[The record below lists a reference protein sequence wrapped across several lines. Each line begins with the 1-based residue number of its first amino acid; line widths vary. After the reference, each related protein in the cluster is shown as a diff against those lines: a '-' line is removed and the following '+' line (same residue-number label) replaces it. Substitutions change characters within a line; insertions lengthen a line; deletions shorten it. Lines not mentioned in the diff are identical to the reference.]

1 MVFCAS
7 LDDSESP
14 SGSEDYLVRPD
25 SMILPERHFNRSGS
39 MQEWAQHRY
48 SILIN
53 LLRHFL
59 TTLVTAH
66 SASSLVVALLVVCS
80 AYVHAQTIPDSPPRD
95 KQASPQPPSSQ
106 IDLEPPPV
114 DLKSLPKNLFMDQKR
129 FWTAP
134 LHMSQKQWEWTP
146 AALLVGGLFIKA
158 DQSIENHVPTN
169 KSTVSHAGTAS
180 NAGVAALT
188 AAGAGLFLLG
198 HIQNNDQKRETGI
211 LAGEAA
217 IGVLVPT
224 EIFKYAAGRE
234 RPFTGTSPGRFF
246 VGGTSFPSEHS
257 SVSWAIAS
265 VIAHEYPGWLTQT
278 LAYGTAGGVSAA
290 RWAGQKH
297 FFSDVAIG
305 AALGWYMGR
314 QVYRAHSH
322 YSAADIARYG
332 AFYKAEENEET
343 LPLQRTRIMG
353 SSYVP
358 LDSWAYPALG
368 RLAALGYVQSES
380 LSIRPWTRMECAR
393 LVAEAS
399 DHGAATDAPSEIQQL
414 YASLSNEFGYES
426 ELMDGERNRNA
437 LLESVYSRFLGI
449 SGTPLTDNYHFGQTL
464 LNDFGRPYENGF
476 NAVDGASGYATAGPL
491 VLYVRGEYQS
501 APSGPTPTAAML
513 DFFNRTDN
521 WPTSPALPIASISRF
536 RLLDTYLGL
545 NIGNWQFSFGKN
557 SLWWGPSEG
566 GTMIFSDNAAPL
578 NNMFT
583 VDRVSPF
590 RLPWIFRYLGD
601 IRVEGFIGH
610 LTGLQF
616 QTTVYSGATAPTTIG
631 QYGKNLHPQPFLSGG
646 KLSFK
651 LTPNF
656 EFGMAKTTVYGGPGN
671 PLNITTF
678 LDSTFG
684 RHYHGD
690 VLGDGRTSADFS
702 YRIPGLRNWLSLYGE
717 TFSED
722 EPSPIPYM
730 RRNASQGGLYL
741 AKFPGVPKLDLRLE
755 GGYTNPVAF
764 CGICIYTNAQY
775 NSGYNNDGRL
785 IGTWIGRAAQGEQ
798 IRTNYWLS
806 PRKKIGLELRHRI
819 LDAGYVPQGG
829 SQNDVAVNADI
840 FGGPGFRFTGNVQY
854 ERWRIPL
861 LASSRQSDVAA
872 SFQFSFWPVPH
883 KH

>member
-1 MVFCAS
+1 M
-7 LDDSESP
+7 SE
-14 SGSEDYLVRPD
+14 
-25 SMILPERHFNRSGS
+25 
-39 MQEWAQHRY
+39 
-48 SILIN
+48 
-53 LLRHFL
+53 
-59 TTLVTAH
+59 
-66 SASSLVVALLVVCS
+66 
-80 AYVHAQTIPDSPPRD
+80 
-95 KQASPQPPSSQ
+95 
-106 IDLEPPPV
+106 
-114 DLKSLPKNLFMDQKR
+114 
-129 FWTAP
+129 
-134 LHMSQKQWEWTP
+134 KQWEWVMP
-146 AALLVGGLFIKA
+146 SLLVGGLFIKA
-158 DQSIENHVPTN
+158 DQTIENHVPTN
-169 KSTVSHAGTAS
+169 KSTVSHAVTAS

-188 AAGAGLFLLG
+188 AVGAGLFLLG

-217 IGVLVPT
+217 IGALIDT

-246 VGGTSFPSEHS
+246 VGGDSFPSVHA

-265 VIAHEYPGWLTQT
+265 VIAHEYPGPLTQL

-297 FFSDVAIG
+297 FFSEVAIG

-314 QVYRAHSH
+314 QVYRTRSH
-322 YSAADIARYG
+322 YSDADMARYG
-332 AFYKAEENEET
+332 TFYKAEESEEAQT
-343 LPLQRTRIMG
+343 LHKTRTMG

-358 LDSWAYPALG
+358 LDSWVYPALE
-368 RLAALGYVQSES
+368 RLAALGFIQSES
-380 LSIRPWTRMECAR
+380 LSIRPWTRLECAR
-393 LVAEAS
+393 LLAEATKNNAS
-399 DHGAATDAPSEIQQL
+399 TDAPHEVQQA
-414 YASLSNEFGYES
+414 YQALSTEFRYES
-426 ELMDGERNRNA
+426 GLMNGDRNVDA
-437 LLESVYSRFLGI
+437 QLESVYARFLGI

-464 LNDFGRPYENGF
+464 LNDYGRPYEEGF
-476 NAVDGASGYATAGPL
+476 NTADGASGYAMAGPL

-501 APSGPTPTAAML
+501 APSAPAPTQAML

-521 WPTSPALPIASISRF
+521 WPTGPALPVASISRF
-536 RLLDTYLGL
+536 RLLDTYVGL

-566 GTMIFSDNAAPL
+566 GNMIFSDNAAPL

-590 RLPWIFRYLGD
+590 RLPWFFRYLGD
-601 IRVEGFIGH
+601 IRLEGFIGH
-610 LTGLQF
+610 MTGLQF
-616 QTTVYSGATAPTTIG
+616 QTTFNTSASTIGFFG

-646 KLSFK
+646 KISFK

-656 EFGMAKTTVYGGPGN
+656 EFGMSKTTVYGGPGN

-684 RHYHGD
+684 KHYHGLD
-690 VLGDGRTSADFS
+690 VLGDGRTTADFS
-702 YRIPGLRNWLSLYGE
+702 YRIPGLRNWLTFYAE
-717 TFSED
+717 TLSED

-741 AKFPGVPKLDLRLE
+741 AKLPGVPKLDLRLE

-798 IRTNYWLS
+798 IRSNYWLS
-806 PRKKIGLELRHRI
+806 PRKKIGLELRHRT
-819 LDAGYVPQGG
+819 LDPGYLPQGG
-829 SQNDVAVNADI
+829 NQNDVAVNADI
-840 FGGPGFRFTGNVQY
+840 FAGPGFRFTGNVQY
-854 ERWRIPL
+854 ERWLIPL
-861 LASSRQSDVAA
+861 LATSRRSDVAA
-872 SFQFSFWPVPH
+872 SFEFSFWPIPH

>member
-1 MVFCAS
+1 MKKLLRGPISHRFVGGS
-7 LDDSESP
+7 LKSLSRNTIREFRNVISLANHRSSHDLSGTKRVIVSLSLTPLLALCITVAYAQTPSETSSP
-14 SGSEDYLVRPD
+14 SKESASQNSSLPLQLVR
-25 SMILPERHFNRSGS
+25 
-39 MQEWAQHRY
+39 
-48 SILIN
+48 
-53 LLRHFL
+53 
-59 TTLVTAH
+59 
-66 SASSLVVALLVVCS
+66 
-80 AYVHAQTIPDSPPRD
+80 
-95 KQASPQPPSSQ
+95 
-106 IDLEPPPV
+106 PPV
-114 DLKSLPKNLFMDQKR
+114 DLKSLPKNLFVDQKS

-134 LHMSQKQWEWTP
+134 LHMSQKQWEWAP

-158 DQSIENHVPTN
+158 DQSIENHVPTS
-169 KSTVSHAGTAS
+169 KSTVSHAVTAS
-180 NAGVAALT
+180 NAGVGVLAAT
-188 AAGAGLFLLG
+188 GAGLFLLG
-198 HIQNNDQKRETGI
+198 HMHNDDQKRETGI

-217 IGVLVPT
+217 IGALADT
-224 EIFKYAAGRE
+224 EIFKYAAGRD

-246 VGGTSFPSEHS
+246 VGGDSFPSAHS

-265 VIAHEYPGWLTQT
+265 VIAHEYPGWLTQF

-322 YSAADIARYG
+322 YSDAEMARYG
-332 AFYKAEENEET
+332 TFYKSEENDEDRT
-343 LPLQRTRIMG
+343 VHKTRIMG

-358 LDSWAYPALG
+358 LDSWVYPALE
-368 RLAALGYVQSES
+368 RLAARGYIHSES
-380 LSIRPWTRMECAR
+380 LSIRPWTRLECAR
-393 LVAEAS
+393 LLGEAA
-399 DHGAATDAPSEIQQL
+399 GQITLYDAPAEVHQI
-414 YASLSNEFGYES
+414 YDSLSTEFGYES
-426 ELMDGERNRNA
+426 ELMNGGSNVNA
-437 LLESVYSRFLGI
+437 QLESVYSRFLGI

-464 LNDFGRPYENGF
+464 LNDYGRPYENGF
-476 NAVDGASGYATAGPL
+476 NAADGASGYATAGPF

-501 APSGPTPTAAML
+501 APSAPAPTQAAL

-521 WPTSPALPIASISRF
+521 WPTSPALPIDSISRF
-536 RLLDTYLGL
+536 RLLDTYLGFNL
-545 NIGNWQFSFGKN
+545 GNWQFSLGKN

-566 GTMIFSDNAAPL
+566 GTMIFTNNAAPL

-601 IRVEGFIGH
+601 IRLEGFIGH
-610 LTGLQF
+610 MTGIPF
-616 QTTVYSGATAPTTIG
+616 QTTVYSGATSPTTLG
-631 QYGKNLHPQPFLSGG
+631 QYGKNLHPEPFLSGG
-646 KLSFK
+646 KISLK

-656 EFGMAKTTVYGGPGN
+656 EFGMSKTTVYGGPGN

-684 RHYHGD
+684 KHYHGD

-717 TFSED
+717 TLSED

-730 RRNASQGGLYL
+730 RRNASQGGLYF

-764 CGICIYTNAQY
+764 CGFCIYTNAQY

-785 IGTWIGRAAQGEQ
+785 IGTWIGRSAQGEQ
-798 IRTNYWLS
+798 IRANYWLG
-806 PRKKIGLELRHRI
+806 PRKKIGVELRHRT
-819 LDAGYVPQGG
+819 LDPGYVPQGG
-829 SQNDVAVNADI
+829 NQNDVAVNADI
-840 FGGPGFRFTGNVQY
+840 FAGRGFRFVGNLQY
-854 ERWRIPL
+854 ERWLIPL
-861 LASSRQSDVAA
+861 LATNRQSDVAA
-872 SFQFSFWPVPH
+872 SFEFSFWPTPH